1 MKKIGIGY
9 ENYKEFIDQDL
20 YYVDKTL
27 LVRDILENGGKVT
40 LLTRPRRFGKTLGLS
55 MLRTFFEI
63 EYDRNG
69 NVIDK
74 RRYFEGMKVMKC
86 GNAVLGEMG
95 KYPVIKL
102 SLKGAKQKDFTGAF
116 LALRREI
123 NSEFS
128 RHGYLANADILTGEE
143 RRIAQEFMYGESSW
157 MERAKL
163 VKARGWSGRSYL
175 KIRKNKIKLFRKNM

>member
-74 RRYFEGMKVMKC
+74 R
-86 GNAVLGEMG
+86 
-95 KYPVIKL
+95 
-102 SLKGAKQKDFTGAF
+102 
-116 LALRREI
+116 
-123 NSEFS
+123 
-128 RHGYLANADILTGEE
+128 
-143 RRIAQEFMYGESSW
+143 
-157 MERAKL
+157 
-163 VKARGWSGRSYL
+163 
-175 KIRKNKIKLFRKNM
+175 